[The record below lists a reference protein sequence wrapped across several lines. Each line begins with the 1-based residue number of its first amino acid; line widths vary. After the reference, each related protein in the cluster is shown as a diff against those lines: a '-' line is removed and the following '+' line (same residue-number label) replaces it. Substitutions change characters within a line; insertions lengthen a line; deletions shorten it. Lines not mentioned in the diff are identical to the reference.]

1 MSLSSYLVM
10 TPSLDDRADLV
21 PTAWMEAQRLC
32 PSLRH
37 HSWAVTGLLKAAC
50 LPSAQRQRARVS
62 SLTMQKAAQSV
73 YSEPALGLAPTPHPA
88 SLPSRYLPDAQEC
101 CNFRTPRAPTP
112 GMAPPP
118 SSWQLPWLSQAAGP
132 KIHL

>member
-10 TPSLDDRADLV
+10 TPNLDDRADLV
-21 PTAWMEAQRLC
+21 PTAWMEAQHLC
-32 PSLRH
+32 PGLRH
-37 HSWAVTGLLKAAC
+37 HSWAVTGLLKEAC

-62 SLTMQKAAQSV
+62 SLILQKAAQTV
-73 YSEPALGLAPTPHPA
+73 YPEPAPGLAPA
-88 SLPSRYLPDAQEC
+88 SLPSGYLPNAQKC

-118 SSWQLPWLSQAAGP
+118 RSWQLPWLSQAAEP